1 MLFYNFNLYLA
12 LSCTDED
19 PDLDFIEQKVY
30 SQVLINSS
38 CVSSNEGGS
47 QEKERFKISLWLR
60 LGSHV
65 SPGLISI
72 GSR

>member
-47 QEKERFKISLWLR
+47 QGKERILR
-60 LGSHV
+60 FLSGSGLGHM
-65 SPGLISI
+65 SPVV
-72 GSR
+72 

>member
-38 CVSSNEGGS
+38 CVSSNEVGS
-47 QEKERFKISLWLR
+47 QGKERILR
-60 LGSHV
+60 FLSGSGLGHM
-65 SPGLISI
+65 SPVV
-72 GSR
+72 